1 MMNTLTLENINYSYG
16 RNNILD
22 NISFTCENGITAL
35 LGNNGAGK
43 TTLMKILTGL
53 KKPKKGKAYL
63 NGIDLLNSTYP
74 LQHVGYLPQNFD
86 MYKDVS
92 GYQFLSFVYDIKKM
106 NHKTKKKSIEEVVE
120 KFNIGKVIH
129 KNIGGYSGGY
139 KQRLG
144 IAQAVLGKPP
154 LIIIDEPTVGLD
166 PEQRVE
172 FRSYLSEISKDSITI
187 ISTHIIEDIE
197 LYSNKILVLKDHSIK
212 FNGSVKEIIKSS
224 RQSIYTAEVNLATLS
239 NIKKQLIVIEEK
251 RLDTDLI
258 KIKYLKAKNAIENS
272 YLDKEI
278 SLENAYLYFQN
289 KK

>member
-1 MMNTLTLENINYSYG
+1 MTNKLTVENISYAY
-16 RNNILD
+16 RENPVLD
-22 NISFTCENGITAL
+22 NITFTCTNGITAL
-35 LGNNGAGK
+35 LGNNGSGK

-53 KKPKKGKAYL
+53 RKTKSGKAEL
-63 NGIDLLNSTYP
+63 NGIDLLGNNYP
-74 LQHVGYLPQNFD
+74 LQSVGYLPQNFD
-86 MYKDVS
+86 IYKDVS

-106 NHKTKKKSIEEVVE
+106 DRKIKKQVIEEVVE
-120 KFNIGKVIH
+120 QFNLEEVIN
-129 KNIGGYSGGY
+129 KKIGGYSGGY

-172 FRSYLSEISKDSITI
+172 FRSYLSEISKESITI

-197 LYSNKILVLKDHSIK
+197 LYSNKILVLKDRSIK
-212 FNGSVKEIIKSS
+212 FHGSVKDTIRNSS
-224 RQSIYTAEVNLATLS
+224 ESIYTTEVDLVTLEK
-239 NIKKQLIVIEEK
+239 IKKQVIVIEEK

-258 KIKYLKAKNAIENS
+258 KIKYLKDEKILENS
-272 YLDKEI
+272 FPDKEI